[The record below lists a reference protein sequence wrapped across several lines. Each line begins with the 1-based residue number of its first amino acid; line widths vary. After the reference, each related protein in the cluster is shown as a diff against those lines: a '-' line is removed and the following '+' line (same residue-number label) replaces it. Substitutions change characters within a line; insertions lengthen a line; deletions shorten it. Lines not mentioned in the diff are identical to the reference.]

1 MKRILKGAKILQDD
15 CTGKLFVDNGQEAL
29 PLSSESYSEEHK
41 LNPKFVDGAVPYETR
56 ETEILLPETTLQFAY
71 NEELGMMVH
80 FIPGVD
86 EDFFAT
92 SATVVWD
99 GVTYNTKALEGDVGF
114 YFGNTGLILGA
125 PTEEP
130 FIVEVNVSEGY
141 MALIALDDSESHTV
155 SISVENEVIKTL
167 DPKYLS
173 IIDLGEITD
182 DDTELPEK
190 VASQLEEAFNRGKPV
205 LVRYNVPQHH
215 TPGSETLVDLLT
227 FYDSSIPPST
237 QKFVGP
243 VHDLRLGSGLVASY
257 DGISLSGYYLEV
269 TRVADHTWVSRIGLI
284 DNTVP
289 IRSERPCYLS
299 SVLCSYV
306 SADGNTH
313 ASDLDTVIR
322 FGIADTTKHT
332 RIHVLLYETDLYS
345 FLHMFLEPTAR
356 YLYAIRLVLDNERAY
371 SYAFSTFGSIL
382 VSAGAGKKRGDIPK
396 TLRFSTNVVQ
406 GGVSKRID
414 VTIVADVEDGCLM
427 GAYVYID
434 CIVPEYTDYV
444 PDAASV

>member
-71 NEELGMMVH
+71 NEEMGMMISV
-80 FIPGVD
+80 IPGVD
-86 EDFFAT
+86 EDF
-92 SATVVWD
+92 SATNAIVVWD
-99 GVTYNTKALEGDVGF
+99 GVTYNTKAFEEDYGF
-114 YFGNTGLILGA
+114 YFGNTGLLLGT

-141 MALIALDDSESHTV
+141 MLLVALDDSESHTV

-182 DDTELPEK
+182 EDMELPEK
-190 VASQLEEAFNRGKPV
+190 AVLQLEEAFNRGKPV
-205 LVRYNVPQHH
+205 LVKYNVPQHN
-215 TPGSETLVDLLT
+215 TLNSETLVDLLS

-243 VHDLRLGSGLVASY
+243 VHDLRLGNGSVASY
-257 DGISLSGYYLEV
+257 EGIGLTGYYLEV
-269 TRVADHTWVSRIGLI
+269 TRVTYHTWVSRIGLI
-284 DNTVP
+284 NNTVA
-289 IRSERPCYLS
+289 IRSDHPLDLLLVS
-299 SVLCSYV
+299 CSYV

-313 ASDLDTVIR
+313 ASDLATVIR

-332 RIHVLLYETDLYS
+332 RIHVLSYDTELFV
-345 FLHMFLEPTAR
+345 FLNKFLEPHAR
-356 YLYAIRLVLDNERAY
+356 YLYAIRLVLDNEAAY

-382 VSAGAGKKRGDIPK
+382 VDTYVDKTRGNIPK